1 MVAMGPYT
9 ALVDN
14 GPARKAGFSR
24 AMFETGEAVGDQF
37 ELSSLRREDYELA
50 WDRSKEFVD
59 VLQCNNAASS
69 RTPRGHQLP
78 VAFMSLVNISN
89 YKGFILTGKVKFL
102 KNNLAEWHIF
112 GRCIKIAFLGT
123 HTNEK

>member
-1 MVAMGPYT
+1 MGAYT

-24 AMFETGEAVGDQF
+24 AMFETGEAIGDQF
-37 ELSSLRREDYELA
+37 ELSSLRRDDYDLV
-50 WDRSKEFVD
+50 WDKSKEFVD

-78 VAFMSLVNISN
+78 AAFMHLVRPESD
-89 YKGFILTGKVKFL
+89 YLLSMLF
-102 KNNLAEWHIF
+102 
-112 GRCIKIAFLGT
+112 CS
-123 HTNEK
+123 